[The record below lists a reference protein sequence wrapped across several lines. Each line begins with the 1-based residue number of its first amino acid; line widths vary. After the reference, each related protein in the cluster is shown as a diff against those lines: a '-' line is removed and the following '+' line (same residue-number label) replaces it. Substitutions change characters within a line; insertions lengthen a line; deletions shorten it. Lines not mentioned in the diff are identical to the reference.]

1 MKNKIYFGLFCLI
14 LCFLAGGLYIGKSI
28 DEVID
33 RLETIIV
40 LHKVEFLREN
50 LLNKV
55 VVVQAD
61 LLLKDTPHARKVD
74 TFIQHVEEMHQAA
87 DHCDNC
93 HHNEL
98 VEQRILHLEKMIDV
112 YMKKLSRVYTLRA
125 NDIRLKKEKENA
137 FDLGQAAMEE
147 VNSIVITSSHKT
159 AERILAARKNIE
171 RSKKFLYGL
180 MVLGPLIIIVSAFYF
195 FRNFA
200 RSVTTLTSAT
210 RKIKEGELNY
220 RIKKHLKDEFRELAT
235 SFNEMAISL
244 KAQQHKIQQ
253 TERLAAV
260 GELAAG
266 LAHEV
271 KNPLAGIKVSIEVL
285 KNELHLEQ
293 EDKEIF
299 LKIINEINRIESL
312 LKNLLNY
319 ARPSKPQLAFISIH
333 EILDGIIK
341 ISKFSLKSPTESS
354 RVTKDISFI
363 KDFDS
368 DIPDIYADP
377 GHLQQVF
384 LNLILNAID
393 AIKEQG
399 TILIKTA
406 RTSEGSVQIH
416 ISDTGTG
423 LDPETINMVFNPFY
437 TTKPKGTGLGLAI
450 CRRLIE
456 QHNGTIN
463 ISNNQEVGAKFVIT
477 LPETQESQ
485 EQEP

>member
-1 MKNKIYFGLFCLI
+1 MRNKIYLGLFCLI
-14 LCFLAGGLYIGKSI
+14 LCFLAGGLYIVSSI
-28 DEVID
+28 DEVTD
-33 RLETIIV
+33 QLETIIT

-61 LLLKDTPHARKVD
+61 LLLKDTPHARKID
-74 TFIQHVEEMHQAA
+74 TFVSHVEEMHQAA
-87 DHCDNC
+87 SHCNSC
-93 HHNEL
+93 HHEEL
-98 VEQRILHLEKMIDV
+98 VLQRILHVDNMVDV
-112 YMKKLSRVYTLRA
+112 YLKKLSRVYTLRA
-125 NDIRLKKEKENA
+125 NEARLKQEKQNT
-137 FDLGQAAMEE
+137 FDLGQAVLEE

-159 AERILAARKNIE
+159 AQRILRARENIQKTK
-171 RSKKFLYGL
+171 RFLYGL
-180 MVLGPLIIIVSAFYF
+180 MVIGPLLIIVIAFFY

-200 RSVTTLTSAT
+200 RSVATLTKAT
-210 RKIKEGELNY
+210 RKIKEGEFSY
-220 RIKKHLKDEFRELAT
+220 RIKKQLKDEFRELAMA
-235 SFNEMAISL
+235 FNEMSISL
-244 KAQQHKIQQ
+244 KAQQHKLQQ
-253 TERLAAV
+253 SERLAAV

-266 LAHEV
+266 LAHEM

-299 LKIINEINRIESL
+299 LKIINEIKRIESL

-319 ARPSKPQLAFISIH
+319 ARPSKPQPAIISIH
-333 EILDGIIK
+333 DILDGIIK
-341 ISKFSLKSPTESS
+341 ISKFSLKNPSDPSQ
-354 RVTKDISFI
+354 VTKDISFV
-363 KDFDS
+363 KDFGT

-384 LNLILNAID
+384 LNLVLNAID
-393 AIKEQG
+393 AITEGG

-406 RTSEGSVQIH
+406 MTPEGSLQIH

-450 CRRLIE
+450 SKRLIE
-456 QHNGTIN
+456 QHNGSISV
-463 ISNNQEVGAKFVIT
+463 SNNPEVGVTFVIT
-477 LPETQESQ
+477 VPVKLKQESQ
-485 EQEP
+485 E